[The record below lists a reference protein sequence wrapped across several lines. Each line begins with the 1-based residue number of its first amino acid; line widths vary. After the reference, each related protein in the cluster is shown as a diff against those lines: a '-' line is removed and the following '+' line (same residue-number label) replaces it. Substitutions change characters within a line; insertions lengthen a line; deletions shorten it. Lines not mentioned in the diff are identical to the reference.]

1 MPEKKFDVESDDEDT
16 GNAAGARPESD
27 QLKKQNTLEEELIYD
42 ASDRGGFY
50 HCIRVLW
57 CGCFEPY
64 AHITTKYVKENRW
77 EGCTKKA
84 DSMAFENIRDVRR
97 QQTCC
102 CLMASFAPCCFCVE
116 DMGDIVLYGSD
127 ASEKKKSDKPG
138 VKVRGDEADE
148 KWVLKRISHSFDTF
162 EKITGHL
169 QEIHADWRKLG
180 RNLGRKIAQ
189 VKQ

>member
-1 MPEKKFDVESDDEDT
+1 MPIKANPVEDEEP
-16 GNAAGARPESD
+16 GGPGPSE
-27 QLKKQNTLEEELIYD
+27 QLRKQNTLEEELIYD
-42 ASDRGGFY
+42 ASERGGLY
-50 HCIRVLW
+50 HCVRVLW

-102 CLMASFAPCCFCVE
+102 CLIASFAPCCFCIE

-127 ASEKKKSDKPG
+127 ASEKKKTGGKHENATERRDL
-138 VKVRGDEADE
+138 DDE
-148 KWVLKRISHSFDTF
+148 KWVLKRISNSFDTF

-189 VKQ
+189 VKN

>member
-1 MPEKKFDVESDDEDT
+1 MPEKKFDAEDENAGDHETTESSRI
-16 GNAAGARPESD
+16 NRA
-27 QLKKQNTLEEELIYD
+27 NTLEDELIYD
-42 ASDRGGFY
+42 SSQRGSCY

-57 CGCFEPY
+57 CGCCEPN

-97 QQTCC
+97 QQNCC
-102 CLMASFAPCCFCVE
+102 CLIASFLPCCFCIE
-116 DMGDIVLYGSD
+116 DMGDLVLYGSD
-127 ASEKKKSDKPG
+127 ASEKKKNDSPG
-138 VKVRGDEADE
+138 QQLQADRLGLEDE
-148 KWVLKRISHSFDTF
+148 KWVLKRISNSFDTF

-169 QEIHADWRKLG
+169 QELHAGWRKLG

-189 VKQ
+189 VKN